1 MSTQT
6 WPRIDRSP
14 LLLRDGY
21 RFAERRR
28 TGPGE
33 DATLTRLAG
42 SRAVVVRGPRAVE
55 HFYTDPAL
63 ERSSAAPQ
71 PVMHPLFGPGAVHGL
86 DGEAHASRKAWFNE
100 VLDAGTVHDLM
111 ERVHG
116 RWLGE
121 VDSWTGDVD
130 VFERASRVL
139 LQAVTEWAGFVVP
152 TSDVERRR
160 QDMIA
165 MVDGFGS
172 FGPRYLRARRARRR
186 TQEWV
191 RTLVENARRHGATG
205 VLREVAEL
213 RDEHDELLTAE
224 VAATE
229 LINLV
234 RPTVAV
240 SWLVAQGA
248 RALADSP
255 RVVAGLRS
263 GDLSPWWLAHEV
275 RRTAPFVPLLAARAT
290 QDTHLDDVDV
300 PAGTLVVLD
309 VWGTNHDPRV
319 WEHPDDFDPW
329 RFESEEI
336 TPYDLVP
343 QGGHVR
349 EDGHRCPGEDLTT
362 GLLVVML
369 PPLGEVGYAVTHG
382 RDPGL
387 RRMPPTPRCDV
398 LVTRGDHAV
407 PLHRVTRRGED
418 AP

>member
-1 MSTQT
+1 MTKQT

-21 RFAERRR
+21 RFAQRRR
-28 TGPGE
+28 TTPGE
-33 DATLTRLAG
+33 DATRTRLAG

-55 HFYTDPAL
+55 FFYMDPVL
-63 ERSSAAPQ
+63 ERSSAIPQ

-86 DGEAHASRKAWFNE
+86 DGPAHASRKSWFND
-100 VLDAGTVHDLM
+100 VLDTATVHDLM
-111 ERVHG
+111 GRVQP
-116 RWLGE
+116 RWDAEVASWKGE
-121 VDSWTGDVD
+121 VD
-130 VFERASRVL
+130 VFERASAVL
-139 LQAVTEWAGFVVP
+139 LQVVTEWAGFVVP
-152 TSDVERRR
+152 TSRLERRR
-160 QDMIA
+160 RDMVA

-186 TQEWV
+186 TQVWI
-191 RTLVENARRHGATG
+191 RSLVERAREHGATR
-205 VLREVAEL
+205 VLAEVADL
-213 RDEHDELLTAE
+213 RDEHGELLPAD

-240 SWLVAQGA
+240 AWLVAQGA
-248 RALADSP
+248 RALAGSP
-255 RVVAGLRS
+255 RVVDGLGT

-275 RRTAPFVPLLAARAT
+275 RRTAPFVPFLAARAT
-290 QDTHLDDVDV
+290 QDTRFDDVDV

-319 WEHPDDFDPW
+319 WERPDELDPW

-336 TPYDLVP
+336 TPYDMVP
-343 QGGHVR
+343 QGGHIR

-369 PPLGEVGYAVTHG
+369 PALATVSFAITHG
-382 RDPGL
+382 GAPGL
-387 RRMPPTPRCDV
+387 RRMPPEPRCDV
-398 LVTRGDHAV
+398 LVG
-407 PLHRVTRRGED
+407 RGENVV
-418 AP
+418 ALRRAERGRS